1 MTNEEL
7 IQKAKSVATA
17 KQVSKKTK
25 VGNVG
30 SALIT
35 DSGNVFMGAS
45 IDAIAGLGFCGE
57 ASAISAMLTA
67 GESKIKIIVSVNDE
81 GKIYSPCGRCREFI
95 KQVNMDNVET
105 DIILI
110 DKIMKLKDLL
120 PEAY

>member
-17 KQVSKKTK
+17 RQVSEKTK

-30 SALIT
+30 AALIT
-35 DSGNVFMGAS
+35 DQGNLYTGAS
-45 IDAIAGLGFCGE
+45 IDAISGLGFCGE

-67 GESKIKIIVSVNDE
+67 GESKIKTIVSVNDN

-95 KQVNMDNVET
+95 RQVNKENIDS
-105 DIILI
+105 DIILA
-110 DKIMKLKDLL
+110 DKIWKLKDLL